1 MCGVVFSLFSNEEEK
16 EMIIK
21 NIDKIKHRG
30 PENTTIVENKSY
42 VLGFHRLKIIGNN
55 DIGNQPFVN
64 DNWAFACNG
73 EIYNYKELMIGHNI
87 DSLKSDV
94 EIIPKILGQSSSYN
108 DFSLINKFKLFD
120 GDFAC
125 IYIYNDPYFKYMNI
139 VVARDRIGL
148 CPLFYGLDKNNN
160 IVCFASEAKALVDLP
175 FCVKV
180 KQFPPGHFLQA
191 RINNETSIYGN
202 KTDIYGFK
210 EEFVLYNNDADSE
223 VENIS
228 NIIRIVVQDA
238 VRKRLKHSDRQV
250 GVLCSGG
257 IDSSIVSAIA
267 NRLNTNELPVNIFTI
282 SYDSGMSYDAFY
294 AKQLCSQLK
303 NSIHTNIVFNKE
315 DVINAYEE
323 VLKTCE
329 TYDSRTIRAAI
340 PGYLL
345 AKYISENTDIKV
357 ILSGEGADELFAGY
371 KYFQFSP
378 DEESLKT
385 ETTRLIQ
392 NLHSFD
398 LLRAERVF
406 SAFGLELRVPF
417 LDQNLIKTVSSF
429 SKIIYDYK
437 SEEKYLLRKAFDSYP
452 ELSSVIN
459 RQKECF
465 SDGCG
470 YNYVPD
476 LLKMH
481 SIYNDLETRE
491 KNEKEVYL
499 KLFEKY
505 YGNQNWIIERTM
517 PEWLPKVD
525 KQNMCGMIEGND
537 IL

>member
-21 NIDKIKHRG
+21 NVNKIKHRG
-30 PENTTIVENKSY
+30 PENTTIIETNSY
-42 VLGFHRLKIIGNN
+42 VLGFHRLKIIGNS

-64 DNWAFACNG
+64 DNWTFACNG

-94 EIIPKILGQSSSYN
+94 EIIPKLLN
-108 DFSLINKFKLFD
+108 NNKMDVFSLINKFKLFD

-125 IYIYNDPYFKYMNI
+125 VHLYKDSKNNMNI
-139 VVARDRIGL
+139 IVARDRVGL
-148 CPLFYGLDKNNN
+148 CPLFYGLDKNNK
-160 IVCFASEAKALVDLP
+160 IVCFASEAKALMNLP
-175 FCVKV
+175 FCVKI
-180 KQFPPGHFLQA
+180 KQFPPGHFLMSSMNTEMNE
-191 RINNETSIYGN
+191 NNGF
-202 KTDIYGFK
+202 GFK
-210 EEFVLYNNDADSE
+210 EEFVLYNNEAE
-223 VENIS
+223 IENIS
-228 NIIRIVVQDA
+228 NIVRILVENA
-238 VRKRLKHSDRQV
+238 VSKRLKHSDRQV

-267 NRLNTNELPVNIFTI
+267 TRLNTNELPINIFTI

-303 NSIHTNIVFNKE
+303 NCIHTNITFNKD
-315 DVINAYEE
+315 DVINAYEQ

-329 TYDSRTIRAAI
+329 TADSRTIRAAI

-378 DEESLKT
+378 SEEELKT
-385 ETTRLIQ
+385 ETTRLIK

-417 LDQNLIKTVSSF
+417 LDQNLIKSISCF
-429 SKIIYDYK
+429 SEYIYEYK
-437 SEEKYLLRKAFDSYP
+437 TEEKYLLRKAFDSYP
-452 ELSSVIN
+452 ELSNVIN

-476 LLKMH
+476 LLRYH
-481 SIYNDLETRE
+481 STYSDLESKE
-491 KNEKEVYL
+491 KDEKKVYL
-499 KLFEKY
+499 KLFEQY
-505 YGNQNWIIERTM
+505 YGNHNWIIERTM
-517 PEWLPKVD
+517 PEWIPKID
-525 KQNMCGMIEGND
+525 SQNMIGVNGI
-537 IL
+537 